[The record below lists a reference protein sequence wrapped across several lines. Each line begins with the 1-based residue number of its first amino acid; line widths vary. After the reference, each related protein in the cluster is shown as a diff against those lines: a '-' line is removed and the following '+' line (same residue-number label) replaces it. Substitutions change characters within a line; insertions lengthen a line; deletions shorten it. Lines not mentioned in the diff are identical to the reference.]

1 VTIGRRGGL
10 SPRCCPQRRGLTES
24 IPQEGRRYT
33 RLSVRPPRRSLTA
46 GVTILA
52 AVLPIVSWAAAGGPS
67 ASGPDIY
74 LAPNGSDESPCS
86 RKAPCASFDRAYHVA
101 HPGQQVLLA
110 GGSYPRQDIGADPGK
125 RSSADV
131 IFRPRAGAS
140 VALADLNVHARH
152 LEIRDMR
159 IADFWTTDVSVADV
173 TFRNVSAPGF
183 IINSSRDVRVIGG
196 SYGPSIDDKPQ
207 VAAWPDTIEPR
218 NILIDD
224 VYFHDMTRSNSS
236 IHTECLQFGA
246 GNGLVLR
253 NSRFW
258 HCDIM
263 NVHFGHWGDT
273 PDPRN
278 IVVEDNFFSTSTDA
292 AGGETYYSLM
302 LRGGWDNTLIRN
314 NSATQPMLI
323 NVYGGGNHDIRMI
336 GNAAPADNC
345 DSRVVY
351 SHNVWVGRK
360 CGRTDKK
367 VSDLGFVDPEK
378 LNLHLRA
385 GSPAIDAGDPKS
397 FPPRD
402 IDGQRRA
409 SGRLPDAGADE
420 RR

>member
-1 VTIGRRGGL
+1 
-10 SPRCCPQRRGLTES
+10 
-24 IPQEGRRYT
+24 
-33 RLSVRPPRRSLTA
+33 VRPPRRTLTA
-46 GVTILA
+46 GAIVLA
-52 AVLPIVSWAAAGGPS
+52 AVLPIVSWAAARGPS
-67 ASGPDIY
+67 PTATNLY

-101 HPGQQVLLA
+101 HAGQQVLLA

-131 IFRPRAGAS
+131 IFRPQVGAS
-140 VALADLNVHARH
+140 VVVADLNVHAQH
-152 LEIRDMR
+152 LEIRDVR
-159 IADFWTTDVSVADV
+159 INDFWTTDVSVADV
-173 TFRNVSAPGF
+173 TFRNIIAPGF
-183 IINSSRDVRVIGG
+183 IISSSRHVRVIGG

-218 NILIDD
+218 DILIDG
-224 VYFHDMTRSNSS
+224 VYFHDMTRSSGS

-263 NVHFGHWGDT
+263 NVHFGHWGGT

-292 AGGETYYSLM
+292 AGDETFYSLM

-314 NSATQPMLI
+314 NSATQPMII
-323 NVYGGGNHDIRMI
+323 NVYGGGNHGIRMV
-336 GNAAPADNC
+336 GNAAPVSAC

-351 SHNVWVGRK
+351 AYNVWTGHK
-360 CGRTDKK
+360 CGPTDKK
-367 VSDLGFVDPEK
+367 VSDLGFVDPKK

-385 GSPAIDAGDPKS
+385 GSAAIDAGDPKS
-397 FPPRD
+397 FPARD

-409 SGRLPDAGADE
+409 AGQLPDAGADE
-420 RR
+420 HG